1 MSKWL
6 ACAATPTSGVRHRI
20 TMLSSVKHFAR
31 SRGYSVCMLWGVTSH
46 VSFCRFEELLSPIPG
61 VKVVNIS
68 AEQLDGLTR
77 SLRANKRLRLGNKS
91 FQSFVPGFVPRGNLF
106 CWDLRASGALA
117 DLVPGR
123 PVPIV
128 AKPSARILG
137 EVDNYARCHGVE
149 SRLGIRIRVEE
160 HLSRQRKP
168 HRIKKELDDVLKS
181 VLRIPWYTR
190 VFVATDSEYVQQ
202 ILASHFL
209 DIRFLSKNFDLQE
222 STGRY
227 VHRQDKEAMFAFL
240 KEVDC
245 LCRCKRIINIGRF
258 LNDHC
263 VRQKW
268 MPEPYS
274 EAAHMHLIH
283 SSQGPKSRFRR

>member
-1 MSKWL
+1 
-6 ACAATPTSGVRHRI
+6 
-20 TMLSSVKHFAR
+20 MLSSVRHFAL
-31 SRGYSVCMLWGVTSH
+31 SRGYSVCLLWGVTSH

-61 VKVVNIS
+61 VKVINIS
-68 AEQLDGLTR
+68 PEQLDGLTR
-77 SLRANKRLRLGNKS
+77 CLRANKSFWLGNKS
-91 FQSFVPGFVPRGNLF
+91 FQSFVPDVVPPGNLF

-123 PVPIV
+123 PVPIP
-128 AKPSARILG
+128 AKPAAMIRCQA
-137 EVDNYARCHGVE
+137 DNYARSHGLE

-160 HLSRQRKP
+160 HLSRGRKP

-181 VLRIPWYTR
+181 VLKIPWYTR
-190 VFVATDSEYVQQ
+190 VFLATDSEYVQQ

-209 DIRFLSKNFDLQE
+209 DIRFLPKNFDLQE

-227 VHRQDKEAMFAFL
+227 VHRQDKEAMFTFL

-245 LCRCKRIINIGRF
+245 LCRCKKIINIGRF

-263 VRQKW
+263 VRHKW

-274 EAAHMHLIH
+274 EAAHMHLVH
-283 SSQGPKSRFRR
+283 PSQGPKSGVRR